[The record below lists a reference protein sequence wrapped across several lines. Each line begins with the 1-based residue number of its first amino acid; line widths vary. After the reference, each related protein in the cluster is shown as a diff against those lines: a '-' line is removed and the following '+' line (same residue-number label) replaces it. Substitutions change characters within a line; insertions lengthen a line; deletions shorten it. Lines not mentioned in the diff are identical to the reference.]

1 MRNGLRAGA
10 KLTKQRRTVRVCAGI
25 SALSLLIAAL
35 WGASPGQP
43 VEEGRKALDLLLA
56 ARYSEFGALLTEE
69 AKEKLTP
76 EILRDRVGAEI
87 KSFGTLQDVG
97 EPRAMKSGST
107 DIVSFPVRFSNNKV
121 NIQLNLDEA
130 GEITAL
136 SFRSPNDPLPQVWT
150 RPIYSKPD
158 LFHERDVTVGA
169 DQWKLDGKLTLPTGN
184 GPFPVVV
191 LVHGPGPNDLDES
204 IYATRIFA
212 DIAEGLAS
220 RGIAVL
226 RYDKRTS
233 VYGQEMSTIPFT
245 LREETIEDAVRAIAL
260 ARRQPEVDPGRVFV
274 LGHSLGGYATPR
286 IARQDGKLAG
296 AIMLAGNARH
306 IEDISLAQTE
316 FMLKAKG
323 GASPDEQK
331 RLDLLKAEVAKVK
344 SLVPDKDNPPT
355 LMGLPTAWFLD
366 LKGYDPAAEAR
377 QLAIPMLLL
386 QGERDFQVTMED
398 FDVWK
403 TGLAGAKD
411 ITFHSYPALN
421 DLFIAG
427 EGPPSPLEYRKAA
440 NVSPEV
446 IEDIAAWIAARKRGP
461 L

>member
-1 MRNGLRAGA
+1 MGNGFHAG
-10 KLTKQRRTVRVCAGI
+10 TKMIKQS
-25 SALSLLIAAL
+25 SALFFLVAAL
-35 WGASPGQP
+35 SAVSPAGQP
-43 VEEGRKALDLLLA
+43 VEESRKALDLLLA
-56 ARYSEFGALLTEE
+56 ARYSEFSELLTAE
-69 AKEKLTP
+69 AKEELTP
-76 EILRDRVGAEI
+76 EVLRDRMGAEL
-87 KSFGTLQDVG
+87 KSFGTLQEVG
-97 EPRAMKSGST
+97 QPRTVKSGGT
-107 DIVSFPVRFSNNKV
+107 DIVSFPVRFSNNRL
-121 NIQLNLDEA
+121 NIQFNLNEA
-130 GEITAL
+130 GEISGL
-136 SFRSPNDPLPQVWT
+136 NFRPPYDPLPQVWT
-150 RPIYSKPD
+150 RPLYSKPD
-158 LFHERDVTVGA
+158 LFQERDITVGT
-169 DQWKLDGKLTLPTGN
+169 DQWMLDGKFTVPLGK
-184 GPFPVVV
+184 GPFPAVV

-204 IYATRIFA
+204 IFATRIFA

-226 RYDKRTS
+226 RYDKRTGI
-233 VYGQEMSTIPFT
+233 YGQEMSKIPFT
-245 LREETIEDAVRAIAL
+245 LREETIDDAVRAIAL
-260 ARRQPEVDPGRVFV
+260 VRRQPEADPGRVFV

-331 RLDLLKAEVAKVK
+331 RLDSLKAEVAKVK
-344 SLVPDKDNPPT
+344 SLAPGKDNLPT
-355 LMGLPTAWFLD
+355 LMGLPTAYFLD
-366 LKGYDPAAEAR
+366 LKGYDPAAEAHR
-377 QLAIPMLLL
+377 LAIPMLFL

-398 FDVWK
+398 FGLWK

-440 NVSPEV
+440 NVAPEV
-446 IEDIAAWIAARKRGP
+446 IEDIAAWIAARKR
-461 L
+461 

>member
-1 MRNGLRAGA
+1 MGNGLHAGT
-10 KLTKQRRTVRVCAGI
+10 KIIKQRRAARVCAGI
-25 SALSLLIAAL
+25 AALSLLIVAL
-35 WGASPGQP
+35 SGAPPAGQP
-43 VEEGRKALDLLLA
+43 VEESRKALDLLLA
-56 ARYSEFGALLTEE
+56 SRYSEFSELLSAE

-76 EILRDRVGAEI
+76 EFLRDRVGAEI

-97 EPRAMKSGST
+97 QPRTIKSGST
-107 DIVSFPVRFSNNKV
+107 DIISFPVRFSNSRV
-121 NIQLNLDEA
+121 NIQLNRNEA
-130 GEITAL
+130 GEISAL
-136 SFRSPNDPLPQVWT
+136 NFRSPNDPLPQVWT
-150 RPIYSKPD
+150 RPSYSKPD
-158 LFHERDVTVGA
+158 LFQERDITIGT
-169 DQWKLDGKLTLPTGN
+169 DPWKLDGKFTFPSGK

-245 LREETIEDAVRAIAL
+245 LREETIEDAVRAIAI

-331 RLDLLKAEVAKVK
+331 RLDLLKTEVARVK
-344 SLVPDKDNPPT
+344 SLGPGKDNPPT
-355 LMGLPTAWFLD
+355 LMGLPTAYFLD
-366 LKGYDPAAEAR
+366 LKGYDPASEAR
-377 QLAIPMLLL
+377 RLAIPMLLL

-398 FDVWK
+398 FSLWK

-440 NVSPEV
+440 NVAPEV
-446 IEDIAAWIAARKRGP
+446 IEDIAVWIAARKR
-461 L
+461 

>member
-1 MRNGLRAGA
+1 MGNGLHAG
-10 KLTKQRRTVRVCAGI
+10 TNMIKQRRTARACAGI

-35 WGASPGQP
+35 SGAPPAAQP
-43 VEEGRKALDLLLA
+43 VEQSRKALDLLLA
-56 ARYSEFGALLTEE
+56 SRYSEFGELLSAE

-76 EILRDRVGAEI
+76 EFLRDRVGAEI

-97 EPRAMKSGST
+97 QPRTMKSGST
-107 DIVSFPVRFSNNKV
+107 DIVSFPVRFSNNRV
-121 NIQLNLDEA
+121 NIQLNLNEA
-130 GEITAL
+130 GEISAL
-136 SFRSPNDPLPQVWT
+136 NFRSPNDPLPQVWT
-150 RPIYSKPD
+150 RPSYSKPD
-158 LFHERDVTVGA
+158 LFQDRDITIGT
-169 DQWKLDGKLTLPTGN
+169 DQWQLDGKFTFPSGK
-184 GPFPVVV
+184 GPFPAVV

-212 DIAEGLAS
+212 DIGEGLAS

-245 LREETIEDAVRAIAL
+245 LREETIDDAVRAIAI

-331 RLDLLKAEVAKVK
+331 RLDLLKTEVAKVK
-344 SLVPDKDNPPT
+344 SLAPGKDNPPT
-355 LMGLPTAWFLD
+355 LMGLPTAYFLD
-366 LKGYDPAAEAR
+366 LKGYDPAAVAHR
-377 QLAIPMLLL
+377 LDIPMLLL

-398 FDVWK
+398 FGLWK

-446 IEDIAAWIAARKRGP
+446 IEDIAAWIGAGKR
-461 L
+461 

>member
-1 MRNGLRAGA
+1 M
-10 KLTKQRRTVRVCAGI
+10 
-25 SALSLLIAAL
+25 
-35 WGASPGQP
+35 
-43 VEEGRKALDLLLA
+43 
-56 ARYSEFGALLTEE
+56 
-69 AKEKLTP
+69 
-76 EILRDRVGAEI
+76 GAEL
-87 KSFGTLQDVG
+87 KSFGTLQEVG
-97 EPRAMKSGST
+97 QPRTLKSGST
-107 DIVSFPVRFSNNKV
+107 DIVSFPVRFSNNRL
-121 NIQLNLDEA
+121 NIQFNLNEA
-130 GEITAL
+130 GEISGL
-136 SFRSPNDPLPQVWT
+136 NFRPPYDPLPQVWT
-150 RPIYSKPD
+150 RPLYSKPD
-158 LFHERDVTVGA
+158 LFLERDITVGT
-169 DQWKLDGKLTLPTGN
+169 DQWKLDGKFTFPSGK

-220 RGIAVL
+220 RGITVL

-233 VYGQEMSTIPFT
+233 VYGHEMSTIPFT

-331 RLDLLKAEVAKVK
+331 RLDLLKTEVARVK
-344 SLVPDKDNPPT
+344 SLTPGKDNPPT
-355 LMGLPTAWFLD
+355 LMGLPTAYFLD

-377 QLAIPMLLL
+377 RLAIPLLLL

-398 FDVWK
+398 FSLWK

-446 IEDIAAWIAARKRGP
+446 IEDIAAWIAARKR
-461 L
+461 